1 MLESY
6 YKLEISGKD
15 VKRFIR
21 NLYKMNIYF
30 EYIYFSNG
38 VCYIKVNSDNYKKI
52 KNVKTYYSI
61 KIIKV
66 YGLKRIETLLKNNL
80 FFLFFSFISII
91 LLYFFSNVIFSV
103 NIVHSDINLRK
114 LIISELEK
122 YDIKK
127 YSFIK
132 DYEYI
137 QEVKKK
143 ILEDNKTN
151 IEWLEIE
158 RIGTSYEIK
167 VEKRIINDKEDESK
181 LRHIVAKKSGII
193 MKIVAENGEIIKKK
207 NDYVKEG
214 EIIIS
219 GEIHKNDEIVDNI
232 PASGNVYAEVWYK
245 VKVEMPINYKEET
258 LTGKSKNV
266 LNINFLNYSWNLLDF
281 NSYKNKKVVN
291 NQLFSD
297 FFGMFNINYNK
308 EYEVIIKDEVNNIIS
323 EEFAFK
329 IAKNKIEENL
339 KEDEYIISQKK
350 LKTVINNS
358 TIVTE
363 IFFKVYENISSF
375 SYYSIEEGQWLYVE
389 FLIW

>member
-266 LNINFLNYSWNLLDF
+266 LNINFLNYSWDLLDF

-339 KEDEYIISQKK
+339 KEDEYIILKKK
-350 LKTVINNS
+350 LKNVINNS
-358 TIVTE
+358 IIVTE

-375 SYYSIEEGQWLYVE
+375 SYYSIEEGQ
-389 FLIW
+389 

>member
-80 FFLFFSFISII
+80 FFLFSSFISII

-266 LNINFLNYSWNLLDF
+266 LNINFLNYSWNLLDV

-375 SYYSIEEGQWLYVE
+375 SYYSIEEGQ
-389 FLIW
+389 

>member
-350 LKTVINNS
+350 LKTIINNS

-375 SYYSIEEGQWLYVE
+375 SYYSVEKGQ
-389 FLIW
+389 

>member
-52 KNVKTYYSI
+52 KNVKTYYSN

-266 LNINFLNYSWNLLDF
+266 LNINFLNYSWDLLDF

-339 KEDEYIISQKK
+339 KEDEYIILKKK

-375 SYYSIEEGQWLYVE
+375 SYYSIEEGQ
-389 FLIW
+389 

>member
-80 FFLFFSFISII
+80 FFLFSSFISII

-375 SYYSIEEGQWLYVE
+375 SYYSIEEGQ
-389 FLIW
+389 

>member
-375 SYYSIEEGQWLYVE
+375 SYYSIEEGQ
-389 FLIW
+389 

>member
-1 MLESY
+1 
-6 YKLEISGKD
+6 
-15 VKRFIR
+15 
-21 NLYKMNIYF
+21 
-30 EYIYFSNG
+30 
-38 VCYIKVNSDNYKKI
+38 
-52 KNVKTYYSI
+52 
-61 KIIKV
+61 
-66 YGLKRIETLLKNNL
+66 
-80 FFLFFSFISII
+80 
-91 LLYFFSNVIFSV
+91 
-103 NIVHSDINLRK
+103 
-114 LIISELEK
+114 
-122 YDIKK
+122 
-127 YSFIK
+127 
-132 DYEYI
+132 
-137 QEVKKK
+137 
-143 ILEDNKTN
+143 
-151 IEWLEIE
+151 
-158 RIGTSYEIK
+158 
-167 VEKRIINDKEDESK
+167 
-181 LRHIVAKKSGII
+181 

-375 SYYSIEEGQWLYVE
+375 SYYSIEEGQ
-389 FLIW
+389 

>member
-350 LKTVINNS
+350 LKTIINNS

-375 SYYSIEEGQWLYVE
+375 SYYSIEEGQ
-389 FLIW
+389 